1 MTNNLLTN
9 CLLKRLICKFSG
21 HNYYKFTS
29 YSYNENTT
37 LYKCK
42 NCSKIIEIKN

>member
-9 CLLKRLICKFSG
+9 CLLKRLICKFLG

-29 YSYNENTT
+29 CSRNENTT

-42 NCSKIIEIKN
+42 NCGKIIEIKN

>member
-9 CLLKRLICKFSG
+9 CLLKKLICKFSG

-29 YSYNENTT
+29 YFCNENTT

-42 NCSKIIEIKN
+42 NCGKIIEIKN